1 MDEGTAAA
9 KKSKVSEQTIYTWRK
24 QIGQLEPSDV
34 KALKSLSAESAK
46 PTKLLGKRDFE
57 IEVMKEINL
66 RKW

>member
-1 MDEGTAAA
+1 MREADWTRVTAAA

-46 PTKLLGKRDFE
+46 PTKLLGNVISRSK
-57 IEVMKEINL
+57 
-66 RKW
+66 